1 MDGMRTMERTEILID
16 GVSAYLA
23 QEQDLDVLLR
33 QIETAASGPAAF
45 VEFVVV
51 GNRRVKVLI
60 TPSSRVVISTETV
73 QHDPR
78 DTGNDAFPY
87 GGLYDFDP
95 EPLG

>member
-1 MDGMRTMERTEILID
+1 MRTMERTEILID

-51 GNRRVKVLI
+51 GI
-60 TPSSRVVISTETV
+60 
-73 QHDPR
+73 
-78 DTGNDAFPY
+78 
-87 GGLYDFDP
+87 GG
-95 EPLG
+95 